1 MKKLFFATL
10 VLFVFLC
17 NACKDQRDEEVETI
31 MVRFQNQLS
40 QDITEAYYDFDPA
53 HQTTIGLIPA
63 GGTTDYIEFSYFQ
76 VGDGI
81 PMGLLRGKKA
91 GEDFS
96 AWAGLW
102 CATGVTFYQLEPGKY
117 TIEILDED
125 VFLANAYMRLK

>member
-10 VLFVFLC
+10 ILFVLVG
-17 NACKDQRDEEVETI
+17 NACKDQKYEEVETI
-31 MVRFQNQLS
+31 MIRFQNQLS
-40 QDITEAYYDFDPA
+40 KDITEAYYDFDPT

-63 GGTTDYIEFSYFQ
+63 GGMTDYIEFSYFQ

-91 GEDFS
+91 GEEFS

-102 CATGVTFYQLEPGKY
+102 CGTGVTFYQLEPGKY

-125 VFLANAYMRLK
+125 AVVTNAYMRFK